1 MIAVA
6 NDLRLHSSNSALTS
20 SRPVTIYL
28 ARHATPDW
36 NRKDIRYDVAP
47 GPDLVPQ
54 GEQEAEK
61 LGEFLRN
68 AGVTRIIAS
77 PLVRT
82 RRTAEIAGAVA
93 GIPATVEEAVREYS
107 REENDDV
114 VFARFLPALEA
125 AAALASQEGPVA
137 IVTHGGP
144 IRVMLERFGADPE
157 LLWHYRCQFDHQNPL
172 PPAAA
177 WELMRRRSDQ
187 PWSMRLA
194 FAPTPFVE
202 HSSMVSYV

>member
-1 MIAVA
+1 M
-6 NDLRLHSSNSALTS
+6 TS

-47 GPDLVPQ
+47 GPDLIPQ

-82 RRTAEIAGAVA
+82 RRTAEIASAVA
-93 GIPATVEEAVREYS
+93 GIPVTVEEAVREYS

-125 AAALASQEGPVA
+125 AAALAGQEGPVA

-144 IRVMLERFGADPE
+144 IRVMLERFGADPD
-157 LLWHYRCQFDHQNPL
+157 LLWHYRRQFDHQNPL

-177 WELMRRRSDQ
+177 WELTRRCSDQ
-187 PWSMRLA
+187 PWGMRLA

-202 HSSMVSYV
+202 HSSVVSYV